1 MFLGHFAV
9 ALASKRVAP
18 RTSMGWMVACAQL
31 PDALFPSFLLLGWEK
46 MHVVDGANPFL
57 RLYFDAYPFTHSLTM
72 NAACGAAIGLLYWW
86 RTRYARGAWTLA
98 LLVMSHWVLD
108 VLTHRVDMPLYPGG
122 PKLGLGLWH
131 SVAATIAVETALFA
145 ASIWVYVKGTWPL
158 DRVGRWALV
167 TFAAML
173 ALMYAGSIAGPPPK
187 NSEEF
192 ALVAPAVVL
201 LPLWSWWF
209 DRHRRAGAA
218 ILTS

>member
-1 MFLGHFAV
+1 
-9 ALASKRVAP
+9 
-18 RTSMGWMVACAQL
+18 
-31 PDALFPSFLLLGWEK
+31 
-46 MHVVDGANPFL
+46 
-57 RLYFDAYPFTHSLTM
+57 
-72 NAACGAAIGLLYWW
+72 
-86 RTRYARGAWTLA
+86 
-98 LLVMSHWVLD
+98 
-108 VLTHRVDMPLYPGG
+108 
-122 PKLGLGLWH
+122 
-131 SVAATIAVETALFA
+131 
-145 ASIWVYVKGTWPL
+145 
-158 DRVGRWALV
+158 VGRWALV